1 MTSMLRSHPVGG
13 TRPRPLLVA
22 LLVGLLMTAVTPRAQ
37 WIDYPTAGVPTK
49 ADGTPNLDA
58 PAPRT
63 PDGKPDLSGVWEPE
77 KNLPCP
83 PDGCPDNPMS
93 RQFLDIGWNVTAGLP
108 YRPETA
114 ALVKARSSANGKD
127 DPTSACLP
135 GSIVKMHT
143 GPFFNK
149 YIQTPGLLAI
159 LNEREVTYR
168 QIFTDGRPLPDDPQP
183 TWKGYSVGTW
193 EGDTLVVRSNGFRD
207 GIWLDRKGSPLGEG
221 ATMVERFRRLT
232 YGRLQIEITVDDP
245 KNYTRPWTVTL
256 NDFFALNTEL
266 MDFVCLE
273 NNKDAAHM
281 VGM

>member
-1 MTSMLRSHPVGG
+1 MAHERSSVPHGAGSRAVAA
-13 TRPRPLLVA
+13 TLLA
-22 LLVGLLMTAVTPRAQ
+22 GLLMATSALRAQ
-37 WIDYPTAGVPTK
+37 WIDYPTAGVPRK

-77 KNLPCP
+77 RNLPCP
-83 PDGCPDNPMS
+83 PDGCPDNPMG
-93 RQFLDIGWNVTAGLP
+93 RQFLDIGWNVPGGLP
-108 YRPETA
+108 YRPEAA
-114 ALVKARSSANGKD
+114 ALVKARSDVNGKD

-135 GSIVKMHT
+135 GSIIKMHT

-149 YIQTPGLLAI
+149 YIQTPGLLVI

-168 QIFTDGRPLPDDPQP
+168 QIFTDGRPLPEDPQP
-183 TWKGYSVGTW
+183 TWKGYSIGSW

-207 GIWLDRKGSPLGEG
+207 GIWLDRKGSPLSEG
-221 ATMVERFRRLT
+221 ATMIERFHRPNF
-232 YGRLQIEITVDDP
+232 GRLQIDITVDDP
-245 KNYTRPWTVTL
+245 ANYTRPWTIHL
-256 NDFFALNTEL
+256 NDHFALDTEL